1 MPRTKVDHFV
11 SFLNFDNECDFF
23 KRFSVQMTA
32 IQLDTLLTELE
43 TAVEIP
49 DLVPRA
55 VSVVGKNIN
64 TANEEIWALKRDLFI
79 DARGRLVEPRDHCI
93 SWIGHLVKDP
103 GNKIANEDRSADVH
117 LPLTAKYFDLVCH
130 FLRGDLFNAA
140 EKDDTLSQ
148 SLDEVLRD
156 AGINRGSLSAHDD
169 TRENGNFLSSFYM
182 AAMSLI
188 IIHYDKVSDDD
199 KPYQLQFS

>member
-1 MPRTKVDHFV
+1 M
-11 SFLNFDNECDFF
+11 
-23 KRFSVQMTA
+23 
-32 IQLDTLLTELE
+32 
-43 TAVEIP
+43 EIP

-55 VSVVGKNIN
+55 VSIVGKNIN
-64 TANEEIWALKRDLFI
+64 TANEEIWSLKRDLFI
-79 DARGRLVEPRDHCI
+79 DARGRLVEPSDHCI
-93 SWIGHLVKDP
+93 SWIGHLVKDT

-130 FLRGDLFNAA
+130 FLWGDLFNAA
-140 EKDDTLSQ
+140 EKDDTLSR

-156 AGINRGSLSAHDD
+156 AGINRESLSAHDD
-169 TRENGNFLSSFYM
+169 TRENGNFLFSFYT